1 MTREV
6 GSRTLIGILIAI
18 SAIGP
23 ASTQMFLPALPA
35 IQTGFGISPGTAQ
48 LSLSLAI
55 LSMAVF
61 TLAYGPW
68 SDHSGRRPVIIWS
81 IIFFLVGSVVS
92 ALAPNIW
99 VLIVGRIAQAAGGAG
114 GLVLARAV
122 VRDVYGAEKAASV
135 ISLVTMAMVAAPL
148 MAPAIGGVI
157 TDYYGWRWTFVFIT
171 VCGLL
176 TLYLVLKFLDES
188 HHHADKPSGLVDML
202 GSFVNLMRSPLFC
215 VYAFQGAFSMGIFF
229 AFISSAPYVMVNV
242 IGIPATEYGLWFM
255 IIAVGYMVGNLI
267 SARISERVGVNRMVV
282 AGALMSLLSAVAMG
296 LFVFNGI
303 WAPWAI
309 FSTGAFSALSNGISL
324 PNAQAGAIN
333 VNPAAAGAASGLT
346 GFMQMALGAVVAQGV
361 GFLQGGTPYAMVGT
375 MLAMSTLAVLPV
387 VLLPYLGRSSREGG
401 KPS

>member
-1 MTREV
+1 MTRDV
-6 GSRTLIGILIAI
+6 GSGLLVAVLIAI

-68 SDHSGRRPVIIWS
+68 SDHSGRRPVVIWS
-81 IIFFLVGSVVS
+81 VILFLAGSVISGV
-92 ALAPNIW
+92 APNIW

-114 GLVLARAV
+114 GLVLARAI
-122 VRDVYGAEKAASV
+122 VRDVYGPEKAASV
-135 ISLVTMAMVAAPL
+135 ISLVTMAMVVAPL

-157 TDYYGWRWTFVFIT
+157 TDYYGWRWTFVFIS

-176 TLYLVLKFLDES
+176 TLYLVLKYLDES
-188 HHHADKPSGLVDML
+188 HRHGDKPSGLVAML
-202 GSFVNLMRSPLFC
+202 GSFVDLMRSPLFC

-242 IGIPATEYGLWFM
+242 VGIPATEYGLWFM
-255 IIAVGYMVGNLI
+255 LIAVGYMVGNLI
-267 SARISERVGVNRMVV
+267 SARISERVGINPMVT
-282 AGALMSLLSAVAMG
+282 AGALGSLLAAVGMA
-296 LFVFNGI
+296 LFVFNGV

-309 FSTGAFSALSNGISL
+309 FCTGALSSLSNGLSL
-324 PNAQAGAIN
+324 PSAQAGAIN

-361 GFLQGGTPYAMVGT
+361 GVLQGDTPYAMVGT
-375 MLAMSTLAVLPV
+375 LLAMSILAVLLLL
-387 VLLPYLGRSSREGG
+387 LLPFIGRSER
-401 KPS
+401 P